1 MAKISTHSNKHKKA
15 RIDENS
21 IKEPRARFDD
31 SSSTQGQRPKER
43 KKVIIVKEAS
53 TPPKHQDKDKGKAKQ
68 SNKPDAETTTDS
80 PFPSTFKIIAGSY
93 EKLLYGIEGKTTYS
107 GDDDDKQRL
116 QFILK
121 PVFAFPAHV
130 SCIKTVAASPSGGKW
145 LATGSA
151 DEIIK
156 VWDLRRRKEIGG
168 LMHHEGNVS
177 LSYPSIQ

>member
-1 MAKISTHSNKHKKA
+1 MAKISTHSNKKA
-15 RIDENS
+15 RIDANS
-21 IKEPRARFDD
+21 KKEPRACFAD
-31 SSSTQGQRPKER
+31 SSSTQGQRPKEK
-43 KKVIIVKEAS
+43 KKVVVVKETS
-53 TPPKHQDKDKGKAKQ
+53 TPPKHKDKGKAKE
-68 SNKPDAETTTDS
+68 SNTPDAETTDN
-80 PFPSTFKIIAGSY
+80 PLPSTFKIIAGSY

-107 GDDDDKQRL
+107 NDDDDDTKKL

-130 SCIKTVAASPSGGKW
+130 SCIKTVTASPQGGKW